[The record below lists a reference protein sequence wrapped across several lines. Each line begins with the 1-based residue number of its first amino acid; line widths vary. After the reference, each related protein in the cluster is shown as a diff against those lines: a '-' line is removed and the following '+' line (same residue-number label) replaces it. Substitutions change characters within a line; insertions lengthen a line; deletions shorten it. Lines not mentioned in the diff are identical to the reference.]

1 MEKFKKIYDN
11 IISNRLNSNVKN
23 YNTFPKGTNYEK
35 ELNTNFKYFNV
46 FWYDPKKSN
55 DFELFINCFKNVQF
69 YKSDNFYSSINFF
82 KKESIFEWIVVTPGS
97 LGKELILNLE
107 NFQCI
112 KAFFIYC
119 QNPEIH
125 EWAKKIKK
133 VKCLTSDPEV
143 LCKKFIELNKT
154 YFCPN
159 FNYIKKE
166 DKDNSLHINEINSEY
181 SFHSNSIL
189 KNPLIR
195 NMNKIRN
202 KYNNLCIHILN
213 YLDRGDAMND
223 LKTTYNDDS
232 NIIFKII
239 SKTFNTVI
247 PDTIMAQNLDFLELI
262 ILMSLYFN
270 KYPYLCNYLS
280 YDEVKYLFSEQI
292 GPDTIYISQMAI
304 SPIIDELCEKILDN
318 ECILDE
324 RDKLKIVQIFLIRF
338 INFNYSL
345 STQAYIIK
353 KNYYQI
359 NNIFRD
365 IDFCLKI
372 YISINIPTITNKKY
386 NFFNQIT
393 LVLTEDEHRYYLL
406 QVYTNMFK
414 GLNNFNEKDIDII
427 NNTLKIKDFIVLGNN
442 IFHEKMEIIEK
453 NIKSKSFKYI
463 NIQQIENYLDEKK
476 NDKNVDILTYFYF
489 LIIRYEEYKENY
501 EKFYLLSIKT
511 GITFLIFLYIEKE
524 DKLNKNIIN
533 ILPTV
538 LVYSPEDIINYLNQ
552 KLRFLNPFY
561 NPNIE
566 DLGEIT
572 NIKIP
577 KITFEQNEEDKYQNG
592 CFELAETFDVNLI
605 RNNFVFR
612 IFGKIDYNT
621 EFYKHIYNI
630 YKEHDAL
637 DLFYR
642 QNCPYFGWILYP
654 ELGSFGICFV
664 KRFLYMYCRE
674 EEESEKSF
682 YRIINDD
689 LRSRE
694 PLKIYRY
701 INILALINDFI
712 EKNYFANYKGV
723 VYRATKLDEKLILKL
738 VTGSK
743 MVNTTFWST
752 SKDFKVAEKFMKM
765 QKWRNVYIICK
776 TIKNNI
782 DIDLEKLNPFNEKEV
797 LFLPFTEFI
806 VEKVSSEEKF
816 KKKIYIIKLKELGNR
831 NFVNCENM
839 QVEDIK
845 NLNLNTIV
853 ENSLKNE
860 IGYLKEDI
868 ENMKKGI
875 FKNFK

>member
-1 MEKFKKIYDN
+1 M
-11 IISNRLNSNVKN
+11 
-23 YNTFPKGTNYEK
+23 
-35 ELNTNFKYFNV
+35 
-46 FWYDPKKSN
+46 
-55 DFELFINCFKNVQF
+55 
-69 YKSDNFYSSINFF
+69 
-82 KKESIFEWIVVTPGS
+82 
-97 LGKELILNLE
+97 ILNLE

-112 KAFFIYC
+112 KEFFIYC

-195 NMNKIRN
+195 NMNKSRN

-213 YLDRGDAMND
+213 YLDRSDAMND
-223 LKTTYNDDS
+223 LKTAYNDDS

-239 SKTFNTVI
+239 SKTFNKVI
-247 PDTIMAQNLDFLELI
+247 PETIMAQNLDFLELI
-262 ILMSLYFN
+262 ILISLYFN

-406 QVYTNMFK
+406 QVYTNMFS

-463 NIQQIENYLDEKK
+463 NIQQIENHC
-476 NDKNVDILTYFYF
+476 
-489 LIIRYEEYKENY
+489 
-501 EKFYLLSIKT
+501 
-511 GITFLIFLYIEKE
+511 IF
-524 DKLNKNIIN
+524 
-533 ILPTV
+533 
-538 LVYSPEDIINYLNQ
+538 
-552 KLRFLNPFY
+552 
-561 NPNIE
+561 
-566 DLGEIT
+566 
-572 NIKIP
+572 
-577 KITFEQNEEDKYQNG
+577 
-592 CFELAETFDVNLI
+592 
-605 RNNFVFR
+605 
-612 IFGKIDYNT
+612 
-621 EFYKHIYNI
+621 
-630 YKEHDAL
+630 
-637 DLFYR
+637 
-642 QNCPYFGWILYP
+642 
-654 ELGSFGICFV
+654 
-664 KRFLYMYCRE
+664 
-674 EEESEKSF
+674 
-682 YRIINDD
+682 
-689 LRSRE
+689 
-694 PLKIYRY
+694 
-701 INILALINDFI
+701 
-712 EKNYFANYKGV
+712 
-723 VYRATKLDEKLILKL
+723 
-738 VTGSK
+738 
-743 MVNTTFWST
+743 
-752 SKDFKVAEKFMKM
+752 
-765 QKWRNVYIICK
+765 
-776 TIKNNI
+776 
-782 DIDLEKLNPFNEKEV
+782 
-797 LFLPFTEFI
+797 
-806 VEKVSSEEKF
+806 
-816 KKKIYIIKLKELGNR
+816 
-831 NFVNCENM
+831 
-839 QVEDIK
+839 
-845 NLNLNTIV
+845 
-853 ENSLKNE
+853 
-860 IGYLKEDI
+860 
-868 ENMKKGI
+868 
-875 FKNFK
+875 